1 MKIKPGFILRQLA
14 GENVVVPVGA
24 AGENFNG
31 MIRLNDAGAL
41 LWRELAGGAEEEQ
54 LVSKL
59 LDRFEGVTEAEA
71 RTDVREFLDSIRDAL
86 DG

>member
-24 AGENFNG
+24 AGASFNG
-31 MIRLNDAGAL
+31 MIRLNDTGAL
-41 LWRELAGGAEEEQ
+41 LWRELTEGADEAQ
-54 LVSKL
+54 LVQKL
-59 LDRFEGVTEAEA
+59 LDSCDGVDADTA
-71 RTDVREFLDSIRDAL
+71 RADLREFLDSIRSAL

>member
-24 AGENFNG
+24 AGEAFNG
-31 MIRLNDAGAL
+31 MIRLNETGAL
-41 LWRELAGGAEEEQ
+41 LWRELSEGAEKDRLAE
-54 LVSKL
+54 KL
-59 LDRFEGVTEAEA
+59 LESCDGVTREQALA
-71 RTDVREFLDSIRDAL
+71 DVEEFLESIRDAL